1 MKTNHIPMPNFTE
14 NDIQQMVQAVID
26 DDPQAETIRE
36 SLTASLTEVANAKI
50 GRITYPP
57 IANTRQKTG
66 LSQRQFAEKLG
77 ISVNTL
83 KSWEQGQRKPSGA
96 GMALMRLLDKRP
108 ELVAELG

>member
-1 MKTNHIPMPNFTE
+1 MNNNTIPIPHFSD
-14 NDIQQMVQAVID
+14 NDIKQMVQAVID
-26 DDPQAETIRE
+26 DDPQAESIRE
-36 SLTASLTEVANAKI
+36 SLTASLKEVSNGKI
-50 GRITYPP
+50 ARVTYPP
-57 IANTRQKTG
+57 IVNTRQKTG

-108 ELVAELG
+108 ELIAELG